1 MRLGC
6 NLRVPSLLVKSDDCE
21 LARAA
26 SDSFEITMTLMPS
39 HGPASG
45 RRFHLAP
52 NPRMVPPSHHLY
64 TPRRAAGWVRSPKFG
79 PRGSALCVFTQC
91 AHLLAGCQGADPGQ
105 DGPRCGALLSTQ
117 PQWPRRCWQG
127 PGWPQW
133 PAPGGSGLP
142 LWLALKLAVSLAG
155 QGRASESTA
164 RAPTLR
170 CESGTTTSPRA
181 RLAR

>member
-79 PRGSALCVFTQC
+79 PRGSALCVLHSVCPPAGGLPGRRPRPRRPALRRT
-91 AHLLAGCQGADPGQ
+91 AEHAAAVAPAVLAGPWLAAMASPRWLRLAAMAGPQVGGRPSRPGPPRLRVHCQGAYP
-105 DGPRCGALLSTQ
+105 PM
-117 PQWPRRCWQG
+117 
-127 PGWPQW
+127 
-133 PAPGGSGLP
+133 
-142 LWLALKLAVSLAG
+142 
-155 QGRASESTA
+155 
-164 RAPTLR
+164 
-170 CESGTTTSPRA
+170 
-181 RLAR
+181 